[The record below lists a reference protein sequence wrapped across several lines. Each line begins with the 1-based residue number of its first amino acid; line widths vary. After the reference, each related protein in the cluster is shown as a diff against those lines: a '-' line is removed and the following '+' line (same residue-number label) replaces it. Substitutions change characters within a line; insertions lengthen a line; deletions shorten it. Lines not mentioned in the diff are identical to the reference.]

1 MNLEQI
7 AVVALLAV
15 AILEWL
21 LLQQLIALLAP
32 KRKK

>member
-1 MNLEQI
+1 MNLEQV
-7 AVVALLAV
+7 AVIVLLAV
-15 AILEWL
+15 AIVEWS